1 VTTRASGFPLAELRR
16 WALALVLALG
26 PLLGDALAAL
36 AHVEACACC
45 RAPETPSCCAAS
57 ESPAP
62 GPAVEPSVEPAVE
75 KGGPRLSERGC
86 ACAVLAPAGAT
97 VLARTTPALETRAA
111 PRLALE
117 RRIESSPTLA
127 PGADAALSFAPGAA
141 SWGAG
146 PPGLARA
153 HGTARAAVLG
163 VQRL

>member
-1 VTTRASGFPLAELRR
+1 MRASPLAELRR
-16 WALALVLALG
+16 WALAIVLALG

-45 RAPETPSCCAAS
+45 RAPETPSCCAAI
-57 ESPAP
+57 ESPATP
-62 GPAVEPSVEPAVE
+62 ETSPEPSN
-75 KGGPRLSERGC
+75 GGPRLSERGC

-117 RRIESSPTLA
+117 RRIESSTTLALGADAAPALA
-127 PGADAALSFAPGAA
+127 PGAAPPGAA
-141 SWGAG
+141 R
-146 PPGLARA
+146 PPGRAR
-153 HGTARAAVLG
+153 GSARAAFLG

>member
-1 VTTRASGFPLAELRR
+1 VTTPESGFPLAELRR
-16 WALALVLALG
+16 WALALALALG

-62 GPAVEPSVEPAVE
+62 GPEND
-75 KGGPRLSERGC
+75 GLRLSERGC
-86 ACAVLAPAGAT
+86 ACAVIAPAGAT

-127 PGADAALSFAPGAA
+127 LGADAALCFAPGAA